1 MLFPAPRAKTGLW
14 RRIFGRAARPFASQI
29 LSVSSFQAAF
39 DRERALAIRS
49 HRTFMLV
56 VLVPAAD
63 PWDCLE
69 TAAEIVKARL
79 RESDLVGNLDQD
91 RLGLILPETD
101 ESGAQSVIESLLVDL
116 ARANLNFNYRSFQ
129 FPLRKAS
136 DVDSTSASRP
146 STNGT
151 HGTNGNG
158 VNGAKRNGSNLEGT
172 DNHETSRGHNPG
184 GSMTVNGRRD
194 AGLAGHETGWPLP
207 HALGSNG
214 GVTVLNRRG
223 IRSRVG
229 PVEALKASTV
239 AMPESSHSHEGV
251 APPTIAEIRQFV
263 GRPPA
268 SDLQPQLERPISYPR
283 RASDVLFS
291 ASLLCTL
298 SPLLLLVA
306 ALVKATSPG
315 PVIFRQQRAGQGGR
329 PFSFYKFRSMY
340 LDAEERRVAL
350 EAQNEKEGPIFKI
363 KQDPRIT
370 PIGRILRRTS
380 IDELPQLF
388 NVLRGDMTLIGP
400 RPPRMDEIEHY
411 EPWQRQRLELKGG
424 LTCIWQVSGR
434 SEIQFVDWVR
444 MDLQYARRRSTW
456 FDISLL
462 ARTVYAVLSGRG
474 AY

>member
-56 VLVPAAD
+56 VLLPTTD
-63 PWDCLE
+63 PWNSLE
-69 TAAEIVKARL
+69 AAAEIVKRRL

-101 ESGAQSVIESLLVDL
+101 ESGAQAVIESLLADL
-116 ARANLNFNYRSFQ
+116 AKANLNFNYRSFQ
-129 FPLRKAS
+129 FPLRRAS
-136 DVDSTSASRP
+136 AADGASAGRP
-146 STNGT
+146 S
-151 HGTNGNG
+151 TNGNG
-158 VNGAKRNGSNLEGT
+158 VNGAKRNGSNPESTELQ
-172 DNHETSRGHNPG
+172 ETSRGFDPVSVMAVNRRRDVGLSDHEMGWPIDK
-184 GSMTVNGRRD
+184 SLESNGR
-194 AGLAGHETGWPLP
+194 
-207 HALGSNG
+207 
-214 GVTVLNRRG
+214 VTILNRQASRL
-223 IRSRVG
+223 RVG
-229 PVEALKASTV
+229 PVEVLKSPVVNAPEASHLNEFG
-239 AMPESSHSHEGV
+239 AS
-251 APPTIAEIRQFV
+251 PTIAEIRQTV
-263 GRPPA
+263 GRAPA
-268 SDLQPQLERPISYPR
+268 GDLQPLLERPISRIR
-283 RASDVLFS
+283 RAIDVLFS
-291 ASLLCTL
+291 TALLCAL

-306 ALVKATSPG
+306 ALVKATTPG

-340 LDAEERRVAL
+340 VDAEERRVAL

-363 KQDPRIT
+363 QRDPRIT

-400 RPPRMDEIEHY
+400 RPPRMDEIEQY
-411 EPWQRQRLELKGG
+411 EPWQRQRLELIGG

-434 SEIQFVDWVR
+434 SEIQFLEWVR
-444 MDLQYARRRSTW
+444 MDISYARRRTIW
-456 FDISLL
+456 FDIWLL
-462 ARTVYAVLSGRG
+462 IQTIYAVLSGRG